1 MVDNPGR
8 VTRRSPPKVP
18 ALAQSITIDQQGV
31 SIPPNVD
38 LLRIS
43 YQNIFD
49 VALSAGV
56 GDIVIFSAQLQSY
69 VRFVFTGL
77 Q

>member
-8 VTRRSPPKVP
+8 VTRRSLPKVP
-18 ALAQSITIDQQGV
+18 AIAQSITIDQQGV

-38 LLRIS
+38 LRVS
-43 YQNIFD
+43 YRNIFD
-49 VALSAGV
+49 VAPPAGV
-56 GDIVIFSAQLQSY
+56 GDIVIPSAQLQSY
-69 VRFVFTGL
+69 VRFVFAGL